1 MKGTAVFVEHTLDS
15 APAEARPTMEAIA
28 RRAGHLPPAV
38 ARLATSPHLLNG
50 FMHLTALFDRT
61 TLDPVARE
69 VVVMSV
75 ATRNT
80 CHVCIDLHSAKLR
93 ALGAGEPLIAALTDG
108 TPLPDERLEAVRL
121 FVTRVY
127 ATSGAVP
134 DDDLR
139 AFLAHGFTHQHALEV
154 VMGIGTYTLSTFAN
168 RLTRV

>member
-1 MKGTAVFVEHTLDS
+1 MFVDHTLET
-15 APAEARPTMEAIA
+15 APPEARPAMEAVA

-69 VVVMSV
+69 VVVMAV

-93 ALGAGEPLIAALTDG
+93 ALGAAEPLIAALTDG
-108 TPLPDERLEAVRL
+108 TPLPDERLEAVRR
-121 FVTRVY
+121 FVGCVY

-134 DDDLR
+134 DEDLR
-139 AFLAHGFTHQHALEV
+139 AFLAHGFTPQHALEV
-154 VMGIGTYTLSTFAN
+154 VMGIGTYTISTFAN
-168 RLTRV
+168 RLTRAA